1 VSTLYLMQAKLDP
14 VRLARWSAEQN
25 LSDLDRALHCLIY
38 GTFGAE
44 SAPKP
49 FLMQTER
56 TDPLGSGSVLAY
68 TALEA
73 DELRALAKKHQTL
86 AMESVMPSETVRTAA
101 APARWKPGTK
111 LRFSVRARPTQRRK
125 WQEKGRHAERDIY
138 LERVGGTPRGELY
151 CQWVAGIMEK
161 QGGAYPVAETLAMT
175 QFAIRKVRRQKTSGY
190 SLGPDAT
197 VSGALEVKD
206 PERFSELLAT
216 GIGRHRAYGYGMILL
231 QPLD

>member
-1 VSTLYLMQAKLDP
+1 MTTLYLMQAKLDP
-14 VRLARWSAEQN
+14 VKLARWSAEQN

-38 GTFGAE
+38 GSFGAE
-44 SAPKP
+44 KAPKP
-49 FLMQTER
+49 FLIQTER
-56 TDPLGSGSVLAY
+56 TDSLGRGSVLAY

-73 DELRALAKKHQTL
+73 TELRALAQKHQTL
-86 AMESVMPSETVRTAA
+86 AMESVMPPETFKTAA
-101 APARWKPGTK
+101 TPARWKPRTK
-111 LRFSVRARPTQRRK
+111 LRFSVRVRPTQRGK
-125 WQEKGRHAERDIY
+125 WPEKGRRAERDIY
-138 LERVGGTPRGELY
+138 LEGAEEIPRGELY
-151 CQWVAGIMEK
+151 CQWVAGMMEK

-206 PERFSELLAT
+206 PERFRELLAI